1 VLDLSTLGAAN
12 QILSI
17 TFNSGNDEAGTV
29 SFVGGETL
37 SFSEM
42 EHVIC
47 FAKGSLI
54 RTASGDRPVEGLQP
68 GDRVETLDHGLQP
81 IRWIGTR
88 QVPAIRN
95 LAPIVIGA
103 GAMDNDRD
111 LIVSPQHRILVTGW
125 RAEMLFGEP
134 EVLVAAK
141 HLVDGDKIYR
151 ASGGQVT
158 YFHICFD
165 RHEIIFA
172 ENQPTE
178 SFLPGPMG
186 AKTLHPAQL
195 AELFEIFPELQQDL
209 NAMPPARPSLRR
221 AEARLLAE
229 GTHLPPDAAAARLP
243 SYS

>member
-1 VLDLSTLGAAN
+1 MS
-12 QILSI
+12 
-17 TFNSGNDEAGTV
+17 EAERQ
-29 SFVGGETL
+29 GERL
-37 SFSEM
+37 A
-42 EHVIC
+42 HRKLAI
-47 FAKGSLI
+47 G
-54 RTASGDRPVEGLQP
+54 TASGDRPVERLQP
-68 GDRVETLDHGLQP
+68 GDRVETLNHGLQP

-95 LAPIVIGA
+95 LAPIVISA

-141 HLVDGDKIYR
+141 YLVDGDKIYR
-151 ASGGQVT
+151 ATGGDVT

-195 AELFEIFPELQQDL
+195 AELFEIFPELRDDL

-221 AEARLLAE
+221 DEARLLAE
-229 GTHLPPDAAAARLP
+229 SPLVPPVATAARM
-243 SYS
+243 SRYT